1 MLLQSDM
8 SIPLASVRE
17 DAADVQAASEAA
29 LAKAKAVVR
38 LPPAA
43 RVKELTLPIMEFEKT
58 VKQARQV
65 VNPKYAACIT
75 TPEFLNATRI
85 LNVSKTKEGKAQLA
99 KAKRDAKKAQAVRAL
114 APVAPVPG
122 YKFFAD
128 IDAESEANQP
138 LVWQDEHNSDCQL
151 CGIGGDLLVCD
162 MCTWVFHPGCLTPA
176 VDPAAI
182 PAGLFACCG
191 ECIAEVQDIQFERS

>member
-1 MLLQSDM
+1 MKHLLLQG
-8 SIPLASVRE
+8 L
-17 DAADVQAASEAA
+17 
-29 LAKAKAVVR
+29 L
-38 LPPAA
+38 
-43 RVKELTLPIMEFEKT
+43 F
-58 VKQARQV
+58 
-65 VNPKYAACIT
+65 
-75 TPEFLNATRI
+75 
-85 LNVSKTKEGKAQLA
+85 A

-114 APVAPVPG
+114 ALPAAPEVDPAPG

-138 LVWQDEHNSDCQL
+138 HVWQDEHCSDCQL
-151 CGIGGDLLVCD
+151 CGVGGDLLVCD

-191 ECIAEVQDIQFERS
+191 ECIAEVQDTPFVRS